1 MIPKEAVRRCRDL
14 SRALRSKR
22 RDPQE
27 GGLHEAD
34 VHHLPARPPGRAN
47 AWGHSCE
54 HVRGTPPKPRR
65 PSRAAWMSSPMSSL
79 RMTIIMMVSYISC
92 PFPAKAEALLP
103 CACTEAPLP
112 LKRPGEEGSARC
124 SLLEFRQLQKWP
136 ILWISKIW
144 TPKKGDTSR
153 DPKTRVRYPKRKS
166 W

>member
-1 MIPKEAVRRCRDL
+1 MIPKEAVRSCRDL

-103 CACTEAPLP
+103 CACTEAPPP
-112 LKRPGEEGSARC
+112 LSGPARKGVQGALSLSSGS
-124 SLLEFRQLQKWP
+124 
-136 ILWISKIW
+136 SKSGRFCGF
-144 TPKKGDTSR
+144 PKFG
-153 DPKTRVRYPKRKS
+153 PPKRATLAGIQKPG
-166 W
+166 

>member
-1 MIPKEAVRRCRDL
+1 MIPKEAVRSCRDL

-103 CACTEAPLP
+103 CACAEAPLP
-112 LKRPGEEGSARC
+112 LKRPGERSGVQGLISPGVQTG
-124 SLLEFRQLQKWP
+124 RQLKSGRF
-136 ILWISKIW
+136 LAFAKI
-144 TPKKGDTSR
+144 
-153 DPKTRVRYPKRKS
+153 
-166 W
+166 

>member
-1 MIPKEAVRRCRDL
+1 MIPKEAVRSCRDL

-124 SLLEFRQLQKWP
+124 SPWGQLQKWP
-136 ILWISKIW
+136 ILCFDTIL

-153 DPKTRVRYPKRKS
+153 GIQKPG
-166 W
+166 